1 MEMTHKNVLLTIYN
15 IVTCVTSVAHIV
27 TKKEI
32 GNGQLCQIVSL
43 SMDLIGKR
51 RSYVFESFDETGS
64 TSGDDRKLI
73 LSPKDSPYPN

>member
-15 IVTCVTSVAHIV
+15 IVTRVTTVTHLV

-43 SMDLIGKR
+43 SMDLI
-51 RSYVFESFDETGS
+51 
-64 TSGDDRKLI
+64 
-73 LSPKDSPYPN
+73 